1 MQGAGRSKGKAKEWS
16 TFENDNHFSLDETA
30 RRLYFDNEFQ
40 FPTRQGD
47 TRIMF
52 PLGLLSPGEQAEI
65 VSIRDNPEGRCEC
78 RVEEMGLRVG
88 KTIEMLTN
96 GSGPIL
102 LRVDESR
109 SLWAAAWR

>member
-1 MQGAGRSKGKAKEWS
+1 
-16 TFENDNHFSLDETA
+16 
-30 RRLYFDNEFQ
+30 
-40 FPTRQGD
+40 
-47 TRIMF
+47 MF

-65 VSIRDNPEGRCEC
+65 VSIRENPESKGEC

-109 SLWAAAWR
+109 IALARGLAMKIMVERHC